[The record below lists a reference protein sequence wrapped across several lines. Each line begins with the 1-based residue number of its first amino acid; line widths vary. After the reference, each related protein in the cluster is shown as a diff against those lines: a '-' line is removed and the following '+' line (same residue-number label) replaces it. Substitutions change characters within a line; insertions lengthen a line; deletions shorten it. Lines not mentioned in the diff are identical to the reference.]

1 MSFSDLL
8 LLTRADQPGSII
20 LRGVIWLI
28 GVLVIAYAA
37 NKNQDERRVRAD
49 VGWFFLFL
57 FSIGILSYFI
67 FGFVPTF

>member
-1 MSFSDLL
+1 MSLSDLL
-8 LLTRADQPGSII
+8 LLTRADQPGSLI
-20 LRGVIWLI
+20 LRGLIWLI
-28 GVLVIAYAA
+28 GVLVIAFAT

-57 FSIGILSYFI
+57 LSAGILSYVI